1 MKKPQST
8 QGEYIPRNRTTEPT
22 KSPSETS
29 PNADS
34 SAALNDMLGKLN
46 GAQVQQI
53 FTSVTS
59 GLVELGS
66 NALSYGKECEITKR
80 VYARAD
86 AYIKKYASDVARTKE
101 EEKTKRK
108 EIKVNGDHNQNR
120 HLQNMAS
127 EANSHVQVM
136 EILRQVENGAISPQD
151 LVSLIHLVKSKEA

>member
-1 MKKPQST
+1 MKKPQPI
-8 QGEYIPRNRTTEPT
+8 QGDYIPRNRATEPT
-22 KSPSETS
+22 KSTSETTT
-29 PNADS
+29 DVG
-34 SAALNDMLGKLN
+34 SAALNDMLGKLD

-53 FTSVTS
+53 FTSLAT

-66 NALSYGKECEITKR
+66 NALNYGKEVEITKR
-80 VYARAD
+80 VYAQAEAD
-86 AYIKKYASDVARTKE
+86 IKKYASEVARTKD

-108 EIKVNGDHNQNR
+108 EIKVNGEQNQNR

-136 EILRQVENGAISPQD
+136 EILRQVENGKISSQE